1 MDNIF
6 TNIGKLHVKNI
17 HSPEYLKER
26 IRNKVNQLAKYFI
39 DDCDFIMGTTGG
51 GSVLVKVRKVK
62 ENNKPEKTI
71 FSLMECEDEDHENK
85 ETSMLL
91 SDLERTYLIYDRIYA
106 YVSEGGKKPP
116 MSEAKKAIDKIFNIK
131 EKPEELQNKEKEE
144 KPKEVKETSVK
155 TLDEIKKKLKG
166 L

>member
-1 MDNIF
+1 
-6 TNIGKLHVKNI
+6 
-17 HSPEYLKER
+17 
-26 IRNKVNQLAKYFI
+26 
-39 DDCDFIMGTTGG
+39 
-51 GSVLVKVRKVK
+51 
-62 ENNKPEKTI
+62 
-71 FSLMECEDEDHENK
+71 MECEDEDHENK

-106 YVSEGGKKPP
+106 YVSEGGKNPP

-131 EKPEELQNKEKEE
+131 EKPEEIQNKEKEE

>member
-1 MDNIF
+1 MDDIF

-71 FSLMECEDEDHENK
+71 SLSWN
-85 ETSMLL
+85 
-91 SDLERTYLIYDRIYA
+91 
-106 YVSEGGKKPP
+106 
-116 MSEAKKAIDKIFNIK
+116 
-131 EKPEELQNKEKEE
+131 
-144 KPKEVKETSVK
+144 VKMK
-155 TLDEIKKKLKG
+155 TMRIKKRVCSYQT
-166 L
+166 